1 MLVEVDHGQ
10 TAPCGQGGGQ
20 GRLAGSGTPDD
31 ENALHRSNIAFYRN
45 FWGRYARWYRPVY
58 PLKQA
63 TGKNRYLYLPT
74 NATVTMVKQSDLLS
88 RVIDV
93 LADFPSPETV
103 LSLRTTP
110 AEDERLDELSR
121 KNELGKLSYDEQ
133 IELEHY
139 RVAEHM
145 VRIAK
150 ANAYGRLMKA

>member
-1 MLVEVDHGQ
+1 
-10 TAPCGQGGGQ
+10 
-20 GRLAGSGTPDD
+20 
-31 ENALHRSNIAFYRN
+31 
-45 FWGRYARWYRPVY
+45 
-58 PLKQA
+58 
-63 TGKNRYLYLPT
+63 
-74 NATVTMVKQSDLLS
+74 MVKQSDLLS